1 MTSLCKTRETSSA
14 KNAKTFGQKQAEL
27 EALTTSL
34 AQSED
39 LLQTIEYGKGLS
51 KDAKTSGYDGQLAA
65 AKELA
70 GTLETEAQL
79 GGHRIESLRKEL
91 KEKEPRAKKAAAES
105 AGLIGNVEKARKE
118 RDVLEARLRESGYD
132 EAEEARLEGEREQ
145 RMQTHEQLRQ
155 VSLAMIQ
162 PRNQSDRPGG

>member
-1 MTSLCKTRETSSA
+1 LTSQRKSRETTSS
-14 KNAKTFGQKQAEL
+14 KNADNFAKRRAEL
-27 EALTTSL
+27 EALTSSL
-34 AQSED
+34 SQSED

-51 KDAKTSGYDGQLAA
+51 KDAKSSGYDGQLAA

-91 KEKEPRAKKAAAES
+91 KEKEPKAKKAAAES
-105 AGLIGNVEKARKE
+105 AGLIGNVDKARKE
-118 RDVLEARLRESGYD
+118 KEDLEARLRESGYD

-145 RMQTHEQLRQ
+145 RMQTLEQLRQ
-155 VSLAMIQ
+155 VSWQ
-162 PRNQSDRPGG
+162 PTLSEFLFSAPSC

>member
-1 MTSLCKTRETSSA
+1 MTSQRKSRETTSS
-14 KNAKTFGQKQAEL
+14 KNADNFAKRRAEL
-27 EALTTSL
+27 EALTSSL
-34 AQSED
+34 SQSED

-51 KDAKTSGYDGQLAA
+51 KDAKSSGYDGQLAA

-91 KEKEPRAKKAAAES
+91 KEKEPKAKKAAAES
-105 AGLIGNVEKARKE
+105 AGLIGNVDKAR
-118 RDVLEARLRESGYD
+118 REAGDD

-145 RMQTHEQLRQ
+145 RMQTLEQLRQ
-155 VSLAMIQ
+155 VSWQ
-162 PRNQSDRPGG
+162 PRSSGLSYTLYC